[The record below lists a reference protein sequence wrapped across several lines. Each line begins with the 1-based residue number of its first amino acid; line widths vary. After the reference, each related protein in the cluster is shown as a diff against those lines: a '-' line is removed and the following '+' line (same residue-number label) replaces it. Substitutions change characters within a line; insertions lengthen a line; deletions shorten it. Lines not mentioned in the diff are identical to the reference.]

1 MMGGKSSILSISNIF
16 SCGNQWGNPNLGP
29 SAAEKFL
36 EMKKFK
42 LKLG

>member
-1 MMGGKSSILSISNIF
+1 M
-16 SCGNQWGNPNLGP
+16 GNPNLGP
-29 SAAEKFL
+29 LAAEKFL